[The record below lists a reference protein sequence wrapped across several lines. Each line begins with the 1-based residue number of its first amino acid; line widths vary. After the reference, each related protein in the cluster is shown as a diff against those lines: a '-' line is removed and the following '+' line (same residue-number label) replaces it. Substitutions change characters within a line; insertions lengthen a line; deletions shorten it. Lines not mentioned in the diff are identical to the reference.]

1 MHHSLY
7 RISLQEP
14 EQVLPAEP
22 ESEAEPEPE
31 AEPGPEAEPEPVAV
45 QESVEHDILQPVM
58 V

>member
-22 ESEAEPEPE
+22 ESGAEPEPD
-31 AEPGPEAEPEPVAV
+31 AEPEPVAV